1 MKKIF
6 AIAVL
11 LATVVGCV
19 HFRNDVSEVHREE
32 PGFVYGKK
40 IGFTSNGGYGLY
52 RIEYDGH
59 TYLYTYGDLEHSA
72 SCECG
77 WISKH
82 AE

>member
-11 LATVVGCV
+11 LATMVGCV
-19 HFRNDVSEVHREE
+19 PSRNDVSEVHREK
-32 PGFVYGKK
+32 PGLVYGKK
-40 IGFTSNGGYGLY
+40 IGLTSHGGYIY

-59 TYLYTYGDLEHSA
+59 TYLYAYGDLEHSA